1 MNVVTANENKQ
12 MIDRLNIEIM
22 MRIDGAYTIRE
33 LLSKFVNLYFNKMII
48 DITSIKD
55 YTDINVMKDLA
66 KAVDPNRVI
75 ILLNDNPI
83 VSSPVYMSSLV
94 KSGFYNITNNYE
106 GIMYLYNNPN
116 TYENVQHL
124 VLNDSQAAASMQ
136 QFQPAQPEEPKAT
149 PGGFKKTGNR
159 LIVGLANLTQHAGAT
174 SLTNMMVRQ
183 LKSHGIVAY
192 GIEMF
197 RNDLLFYHL
206 PNDLV
211 SCMNRNDLEREI
223 QKRPDAQAIIIDL
236 NEFGEADRYCDIVIY
251 LLEPSYIKLTKM
263 IKKDRNAFAA
273 HVNDKIVLNMSFVN
287 GNEVSDFE
295 KETGL
300 KVYFNVPPVNDRNQ
314 DIDEVNKLLQK
325 LGFRI

>member
-12 MIDRLNIEIM
+12 MIDRLNIEVM
-22 MRIDGAYTIRE
+22 MRIDGAFSVRE

-48 DITSIKD
+48 DITSIKN
-55 YTDINVMKDLA
+55 YQDIHTMQELA

-75 ILLNDNPI
+75 ILLNDNPV

-94 KSGFYNITNNYE
+94 KAGFYNFSNNFE

-116 TYENVQHL
+116 SYNNVQHL
-124 VLNDSQAAASMQ
+124 VLNDSQMAASNQ
-136 QFQPAQPEEPKAT
+136 QFQPYQEEVKAT
-149 PGGFKKTGNR
+149 PGGFKKTNNR
-159 LIVGLANLTQHAGAT
+159 MILGLANLTQHAGAT

-206 PNDLV
+206 PNDLM

-236 NEFGEADRYCDIVIY
+236 NEFGEAEKYCDMVLY
-251 LLEPSYIKLTKM
+251 LLEPSFIKLTKM

-273 HVNDKIVLNMSFVN
+273 HRNDRIVLNMSFVN
-287 GNEVSDFE
+287 ANEVSNFE

-300 KVYFNVPPVNDRNQ
+300 KVYFNIPPVNDRNQ
-314 DIDEVNKLLQK
+314 DIDEVNNLLK
-325 LGFRI
+325 KVGFRI

>member
-22 MRIDGAYTIRE
+22 MRIDGQYSIRE

-48 DITSIKD
+48 DITSIKN
-55 YTDINVMKDLA
+55 YTDIHVLNELA

-75 ILLNDNPI
+75 LLLNDNPI
-83 VSSPVYMSSLV
+83 VSSPAFMSSLV
-94 KSGFYNITNNYE
+94 KSGFYNITNNFE
-106 GIMYLYNNPN
+106 GVMYLYNNPN
-116 TYENVQHL
+116 TYQNVQHL
-124 VLNDSQAAASMQ
+124 VLNDSQEKASLQ
-136 QFQPAQPEEPKAT
+136 QFQPNREEEEKAT
-149 PGGFKKTGNR
+149 AGGFKKSNNR
-159 LIVGLANLTQHAGAT
+159 LIVGLANMTQHAGAS

-236 NEFGEADRYCDIVIY
+236 NEFGEADRYCDTVLY

-273 HVNDKIVLNMSFVN
+273 HKNDKIVLNMSFVN
-287 GNEVSDFE
+287 AGEVSDFE
-295 KETGL
+295 TETGL
-300 KVYFNVPPVNDRNQ
+300 KVYFNIPPVNDRNQ
-314 DIDEVNKLLQK
+314 DIDDVNKLLRK